1 MYTSIMNRKKIN
13 KTFFEDL
20 HQLQMNQINT
30 SELKNAR
37 KVILGLLTHVSD
49 QNRHNSSESD
59 EAILNAL
66 EWLKNNQS

>member
-1 MYTSIMNRKKIN
+1 MNKEKIN

-30 SELKNAR
+30 SELKDAR
-37 KVILGLLTHVSD
+37 KVILSLMLYISEEHGDVRGKDQAVSD
-49 QNRHNSSESD
+49 
-59 EAILNAL
+59 AL

>member
-1 MYTSIMNRKKIN
+1 MNKKEIN

-20 HQLQMNQINT
+20 HQLQMSQINT

-37 KVILGLLTHVSD
+37 KVILMLLTHVS
-49 QNRHNSSESD
+49 NNSRYDTSQTD
-59 EAILNAL
+59 KAVLDAL

>member
-1 MYTSIMNRKKIN
+1 MNKKEID

-20 HQLQMNQINT
+20 YQLQMNKINS
-30 SELKNAR
+30 SELKKAR
-37 KVILGLLTHVSD
+37 KVILGLLTHVSA

-66 EWLKNNQS
+66 EWLKNNQSWIGE

>member
-1 MYTSIMNRKKIN
+1 MNKKEIN
-13 KTFFEDL
+13 KVFFEDL
-20 HQLQMNQINT
+20 HQIQMNKINT

-37 KVILGLLTHVSD
+37 KVILGLITHVSD

-66 EWLKNNQS
+66 EWLKTNQS